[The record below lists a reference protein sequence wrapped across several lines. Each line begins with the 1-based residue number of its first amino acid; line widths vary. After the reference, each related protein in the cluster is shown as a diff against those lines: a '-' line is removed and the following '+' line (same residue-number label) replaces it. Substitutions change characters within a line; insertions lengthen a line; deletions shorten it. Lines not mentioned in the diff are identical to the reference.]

1 VTNNDRLLPTLRAD
15 ADQLVE
21 LAGGDLSAPVPTCP
35 GWNLADLLG
44 HLGRVHRWTAIC
56 LQTPPDGDRPRF
68 EPRPPEGAA
77 LGPWVREGLDT
88 LITAFDTPDLDR
100 PVWTF
105 VGPGDVGWWL
115 RRQTLETAMHRLD
128 AQLAAG
134 TATDPIDQAVAAI
147 GVDEWC
153 EIETARWFR
162 PSDDVVMSVHLH
174 ATDEVVKSD
183 EVDADLP
190 GEWFLEADAT
200 ALRWS
205 HGHHKGDI
213 AVRASREQLF
223 LLIWRRL
230 PLADVEILGDPDRL
244 ADFLLA
250 SAVD

>member
-1 VTNNDRLLPTLRAD
+1 MTTALLTTLRAD
-15 ADQLVE
+15 ADRLVE
-21 LAGGDLSAPVPTCP
+21 LAQGDLGAPVPTCP

-44 HLGRVHRWTAIC
+44 HLGRIHRWTARC

-68 EPRPPEGAA
+68 EPKPPEGAA
-77 LGPWVREGLDT
+77 LGPWIRDGLDT
-88 LITAFDTPDLDR
+88 LIAAFDTPDLAR

-105 VGPGDVGWWL
+105 VGPGDVAWWL

-128 AQLAAG
+128 AQLAAEV
-134 TATDPIDQAVAAI
+134 TTDPIDQTVAAL

-153 EIETARWFR
+153 EIEAARWFR
-162 PSDDVVMSVHLH
+162 PSDDLVVSVHLH
-174 ATDEVVKSD
+174 ATDE
-183 EVDADLP
+183 ADDDLA
-190 GEWFLEADAT
+190 GEWFLEADGHG
-200 ALRWS
+200 LRWI

-230 PLADVEILGDPDRL
+230 ALADVEVLGDADRL